1 MKFVSRSRGCLAG
14 PYGGPRD
21 ASPARP
27 ACPCTAPG
35 MPSHFLPA
43 PPYPSPGMPSHFLP
57 APPYPSPGM
66 PSHFLPAP
74 PSTLASRQ
82 TGVYPAGPGRP
93 SRAGPVRRAMGPGG
107 GRRGDG
113 SSKRQGIPTG
123 LGGIYSRG
131 VCGYIDLGWMCV
143 YIYIHRSGDADGTP
157 SRTGESGVTCP
168 HRGRPR
174 LTANRRARELAS
186 HVSTPHRGPV
196 ANWRPDHH
204 VSALAPSPLP
214 DRPPPSPGPPTGL
227 PTRPLARAPGPDAA
241 PQPAPGRQVGAGDP
255 SRLGSEPLSR
265 GLPDAGGHRATAAP
279 PRGPRSGPPPAR
291 PRALRPPGTRHPTAL
306 AAISLAG
313 SGPVRLYTYSPAPL
327 GGPGVVQSL
336 RVGNVNLRDGVCY
349 GGGPCVVR
357 FPIQSGPLF

>member
-1 MKFVSRSRGCLAG
+1 M
-14 PYGGPRD
+14 
-21 ASPARP
+21 
-27 ACPCTAPG
+27 
-35 MPSHFLPA
+35 PA
-43 PPYPSPGMPSHFLP
+43 PRTPQADGE
-57 APPYPSPGM
+57 
-66 PSHFLPAP
+66 
-74 PSTLASRQ
+74 
-82 TGVYPAGPGRP
+82 PAGP
-93 SRAGPVRRAMGPGG
+93 
-107 GRRGDG
+107 
-113 SSKRQGIPTG
+113 
-123 LGGIYSRG
+123 
-131 VCGYIDLGWMCV
+131 
-143 YIYIHRSGDADGTP
+143 
-157 SRTGESGVTCP
+157 RTGKSRIHP
-168 HRGRPR
+168 PPRPR
-174 LTANRRARELAS
+174 RELAPGPS
-186 HVSTPHRGPV
+186 RVSPR
-196 ANWRPDHH
+196 AF
-204 VSALAPSPLP
+204 PLP
-214 DRPPPSPGPPTGL
+214 DRPSRPPSPGPPTGL